1 LAPLPFRLST
11 KGLSSIQ
18 FEHLRA
24 GAVVRSFPKGRT
36 CRSCRPRSTQR
47 MDVRPF
53 VVAVLTTVALIA
65 VLALASLLLI

>member
-1 LAPLPFRLST
+1 M
-11 KGLSSIQ
+11 
-18 FEHLRA
+18 
-24 GAVVRSFPKGRT
+24 VRSFPKGRT

-47 MDVRPF
+47 VDVRPF